1 MTARPDV
8 CIILVGRNSR
18 KHLASC
24 LDSLAAIDWGG
35 FTGEVFYVDNA
46 SSDGSTELVRSRC
59 PDAKIISNSSNVG
72 FCKACN
78 QAVLAS
84 EARYVYLL
92 NNDTLLLPNSIRPL
106 VEFLDSHPAAGAAA
120 NRLLN
125 PDRSDQW
132 SARRFPNWRN
142 ALLGRRTPFNR
153 RFAESSAVR
162 GYLYKDQMAGVD
174 AFAVD
179 WVPGSCTL
187 ARREAY
193 QQAGMLPENLH
204 YWSDAVFCLRLQ
216 RAGWSVHVVP
226 SSPLIH
232 IEGEGTGR
240 KTAEVRRW
248 LISDFHRGAY
258 YFYCEQHRFGRAH
271 PARWLAK
278 CALGFRAKL
287 LIFSDMLAHA
297 ETARNGGT

>member
-18 KHLASC
+18 RHLAGC
-24 LDSLAAIDWGG
+24 LDSLAAVDWGG
-35 FTGEVFYVDNA
+35 FTSEIIYVDNA
-46 SSDGSTELVRSRC
+46 SDDGSTELVRGRR
-59 PDAKIISNSSNVG
+59 PDARIIANSSNAG

-106 VEFLDSHPAAGAAA
+106 VEFLDCHPTAGAAG

-125 PDRSDQW
+125 ADGSDQW

-153 RFAESSAVR
+153 RFAGSSAVR
-162 GYLYKDQMAGVD
+162 SYLYKDQMAGAD
-174 AFAVD
+174 PFTVD
-179 WVPGSCTL
+179 WLPGSCTL
-187 ARREAY
+187 ARRGAY
-193 QQAGMLPENLH
+193 LQAGMLPEDLH
-204 YWSDAVFCLRLQ
+204 YWSDAVFCIRLQ
-216 RAGWSVHVVP
+216 RAGWTVHVVP

-232 IEGEGTGR
+232 FEGEGTGR

-258 YFYCEQHRFGRAH
+258 HFYCEQNRFGRAH
-271 PARWLAK
+271 PARWLVK
-278 CALGFRAKL
+278 WALGFRASL
-287 LIFSDMLAHA
+287 LIFADMLAPA
-297 ETARNGGT
+297 ETAKNGGI